1 MEQYEK
7 VIKEYRR
14 KQADLRRQ
22 ISLLKSGKMGAGG
35 QKIGTDTSATIRR
48 AEEQI
53 ADLDRAIARSH
64 GKLHPLDILLSGEDA
79 MSIFPEL
86 TRKPPLEVLRAVTDA
101 QIAQIAEAANRYCET
116 DRIGASHIREAIER
130 TKWYWRD

>member
-64 GKLHPLDILLSGEDA
+64 GKFG
-79 MSIFPEL
+79 
-86 TRKPPLEVLRAVTDA
+86 
-101 QIAQIAEAANRYCET
+101 
-116 DRIGASHIREAIER
+116 RE
-130 TKWYWRD
+130 